1 VFQAGEKVQTAV
13 TPKNENAAKTA
24 SSTLAVHGE
33 APHKQAHHAVTTP
46 IICSSTY
53 VFEDTTE
60 LRQYFD
66 GHIEREEYGRYGNP
80 TVREAEAR
88 IATLDGAEDCVLF
101 PSGMSALTTTLLLLL
116 KAGDHVVM
124 TSDCYRRTRHF
135 VTVVL
140 AKFGVS
146 ATLVDPSDHAAI
158 EAAIT
163 PGKTRLVISESPTNP
178 YLRVLDLPR
187 LAQIRDRHPGVRI
200 LIDSTFATPINQ
212 RPLALGADL
221 VLHSATKYLGGH
233 NDLLAGAICGDAGL
247 LSALRDFRG
256 VIGGILD
263 PHSAY
268 LLVRGMKTLALRV
281 QRQNATAL
289 AIARFLEQHPAV
301 ERVFYPWLPSHP
313 DHEIARAQMQ
323 GGGGVVSFL
332 IAGALDEASKVVD
345 ACKIASMAPS
355 LGGVET
361 LIEQPALMSFYEKTT
376 EERLAIGIRDNLIRL
391 SVGIE
396 EEKDLIADLAQALE
410 VIRQR

>member
-1 VFQAGEKVQTAV
+1 
-13 TPKNENAAKTA
+13 
-24 SSTLAVHGE
+24 
-33 APHKQAHHAVTTP
+33 
-46 IICSSTY
+46 
-53 VFEDTTE
+53 
-60 LRQYFD
+60 
-66 GHIEREEYGRYGNP
+66 
-80 TVREAEAR
+80 
-88 IATLDGAEDCVLF
+88 
-101 PSGMSALTTTLLLLL
+101 
-116 KAGDHVVM
+116 
-124 TSDCYRRTRHF
+124 
-135 VTVVL
+135 VL

>member
-1 VFQAGEKVQTAV
+1 VTQT
-13 TPKNENAAKTA
+13 KKDDETA

-33 APHKQAHHAVTTP
+33 APRPYAHHAITTP
-46 IICSSTY
+46 IVCTSTY
-53 VFEDTTE
+53 VFEDTAE
-60 LRQYFD
+60 LRRHFEGQ
-66 GHIEREEYGRYGNP
+66 IEREEYGRYGNP
-80 TVREAEAR
+80 TVRDAETR
-88 IATLDGAEDCVLF
+88 IAQLEGAADCVLF
-101 PSGMSALTTTLLLLL
+101 ASGMSAVTTTLLLLL

-140 AKFGVS
+140 ARFGVS
-146 ATLVDPSDHAAI
+146 ATLVDAGDHAAI
-158 EAAIT
+158 EAAIV
-163 PGKTRLVISESPTNP
+163 PGKTRLIVSESPTNP
-178 YLRVLDLPR
+178 YLRVVDLPR
-187 LAQIRDRHPGVRI
+187 LAKIRDRHAGVRI

-233 NDLLAGAICGDAGL
+233 NDLLAGAVCGDAGI

-256 VIGGILD
+256 VMGGVLD

-281 QRQNATAL
+281 QRQNASAL

-313 DHEIARAQMQ
+313 DHEIARAQMH

-332 IAGALDEASKVVD
+332 VAGALDEGSKVVD
-345 ACKIASMAPS
+345 ACRIASMAPS

-361 LIEQPALMSFYEKTT
+361 LIEQPALMSFYEKST

-396 EEKDLIADLAQALE
+396 DEKDLIADLSQALA
-410 VIRQR
+410 VIAHQR